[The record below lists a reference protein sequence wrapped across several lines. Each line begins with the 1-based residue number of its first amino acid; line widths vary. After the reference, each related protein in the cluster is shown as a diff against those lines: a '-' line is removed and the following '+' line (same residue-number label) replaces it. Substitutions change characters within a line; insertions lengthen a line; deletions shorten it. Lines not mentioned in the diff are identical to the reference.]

1 MLILNHFQ
9 TMPDNKLFDDIT
21 ELSKKAAIE
30 NLLESGV
37 DANFIEPMIERL
49 KTGVMT
55 GSNVSDLIEEMRLYI
70 IGNKEILGTLT
81 RYVKQVSHDS
91 LIQYNRI
98 YHNAIA
104 EATGFVFYR
113 YVGTR
118 IKDTRPFCIDFL
130 NDYFHRKEVED
141 LGRGIDPQTGNR
153 LTQDQLQGRIK
164 GTNASNI
171 FTNAGGWNCRH
182 EFTAINTQFVPK
194 PVLQRNVAKGNI
206 TFNKRQIEVLG
217 L

>member
-1 MLILNHFQ
+1 MPKFDETKLI
-9 TMPDNKLFDDIT
+9 FDEIT
-21 ELSKKAAIE
+21 ELSKLAAIE
-30 NLLESGV
+30 NLLESGI
-37 DANFIEPMIERL
+37 DANFIEPLIERL
-49 KTGVMT
+49 KVGVMS
-55 GSNVSDLIEEMRLYI
+55 GANVSDLVEEIRLYI
-70 IGNKEILGTLT
+70 KGDNEVLGTLS

-91 LIQYNRI
+91 LIQFNRV

-104 EATGFVFYR
+104 EVTGFEFFR

-118 IKDTRPFCIDFL
+118 IRDTRPFCIDFL
-130 NDYFHRKEVED
+130 NDYFHKKEVEQ
-141 LGRGIDPQTGNR
+141 LGRGINPQTGKP
-153 LTQDQLQGRIK
+153 LTQEQLQGRIR

>member
-1 MLILNHFQ
+1 
-9 TMPDNKLFDDIT
+9 MPDFDESKKIFAEIVD
-21 ELSKKAAIE
+21 LSKVAAIE

-49 KTGVMT
+49 KVGVMS
-55 GSNVSDLIEEMRLYI
+55 GSNVSDLIEELRLFI
-70 IGNKEILGTLT
+70 KGNNEVLGTLT
-81 RYVKQVSHDS
+81 RYVTQVSHDS
-91 LIQYNRI
+91 LIQFNRV

-104 EATGFVFYR
+104 EATGFEFFR

-118 IKDTRPFCIDFL
+118 IRDTRPFCIEFL
-130 NDYFHRKEVED
+130 NDYFHKKEVEQ
-141 LGRGIDPQTGNR
+141 LGRGINPQTGQP
-153 LTQDQLQGRIK
+153 LTQEQLQGRIR

-182 EFTAINTQFVPK
+182 EFTAINTQFVLK
-194 PVLQRNVAKGNI
+194 DVLKRNVRKGNI
-206 TFNKRQIEVLG
+206 TFNRRQIQVLG